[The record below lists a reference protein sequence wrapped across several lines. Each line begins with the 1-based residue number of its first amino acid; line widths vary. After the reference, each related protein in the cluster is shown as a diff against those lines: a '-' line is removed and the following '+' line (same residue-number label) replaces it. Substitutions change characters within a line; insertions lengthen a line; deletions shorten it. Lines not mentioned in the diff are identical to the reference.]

1 MTPSPDAGI
10 APLVRDDADIP
21 EPSDDAPPAD
31 GAGDYGGDPAG
42 DDRSLVE
49 AVRALIDDGKTYLE
63 AELGFQKTRA
73 AFVADRAKSAMVFGA
88 IAALLG
94 FLALV
99 GLTVGSI
106 IALTPLLTA
115 WGASALV
122 VAVLL
127 LAAVLAV
134 RAAGRRWSRL
144 MRAIA
149 GDPGERP

>member
-1 MTPSPDAGI
+1 VTPSPDAGI

-21 EPSDDAPPAD
+21 ESSDEVPLAA
-31 GAGDYGGDPAG
+31 GAGDQAERHSLL
-42 DDRSLVE
+42 DDVH
-49 AVRALIDDGKTYLE
+49 ALIDDGRTYLE

-73 AFVADRAKSAMVFGA
+73 AFVADRAKSAVVFGA
-88 IAALLG
+88 VAALLAL
-94 FLALV
+94 LALV

-115 WGASALV
+115 WGASAVV

-134 RAAGRRWSRL
+134 RAAGRRWASL
-144 MRAIA
+144 MRAIS
-149 GDPGERP
+149 GEPS

>member
-1 MTPSPDAGI
+1 MTPPADAGI
-10 APLVRDDADIP
+10 APPVRDDADMP
-21 EPSDDAPPAD
+21 EPSDDAPLAE
-31 GAGDYGGDPAG
+31 GEGVLEGDE
-42 DDRSLVE
+42 RSLLDE
-49 AVRALIDDGKTYLE
+49 VRALIDDGRTYLE

-73 AFVADRAKSAMVFGA
+73 AFVADRAKSTMVFGG

-122 VAVLL
+122 VAILL
-127 LAAVLAV
+127 VAAALAA
-134 RAAGRRWSRL
+134 RGAARKWTSL
-144 MRAIA
+144 VRAIA
-149 GDPGERP
+149 GETKAP

>member
-1 MTPSPDAGI
+1 VTPSPDAGI

-21 EPSDDAPPAD
+21 ESSDEVPLAP
-31 GAGDYGGDPAG
+31 GAGDHAGDPEAERHSLL
-42 DDRSLVE
+42 DDVH
-49 AVRALIDDGKTYLE
+49 ALIDDGRTYLE

-73 AFVADRAKSAMVFGA
+73 AFVADRAKSAVVFGA
-88 IAALLG
+88 VAALLAL
-94 FLALV
+94 LALV

-115 WGASALV
+115 WGASAVV

-134 RAAGRRWSRL
+134 RAAGRRWASL
-144 MRAIA
+144 MRAIS
-149 GDPGERP
+149 GEPS

>member
-1 MTPSPDAGI
+1 VTLTPDGGI

-21 EPSDDAPPAD
+21 EFPDDDAPLAE
-31 GAGDYGGDPAG
+31 GQGDVEGE
-42 DDRSLVE
+42 DRSLLDD
-49 AVRALIDDGKTYLE
+49 VRALIDDGKTYIE
-63 AELGFQKTRA
+63 AELGFQRSRA
-73 AFVADRAKSAMVFGA
+73 AFVADRAKSTVVFGA

-115 WGASALV
+115 WGASILV

-127 LAAVLAV
+127 VAAALAA
-134 RAAGRRWSRL
+134 RAAGRKWSSL

-149 GDPGERP
+149 SDDRP

>member
-1 MTPSPDAGI
+1 MTPTSDAGI
-10 APLVRDDADIP
+10 APLVRDDADMP
-21 EPSDDAPPAD
+21 EPSDDAPLAE
-31 GAGDYGGDPAG
+31 GQGVFEGEE
-42 DDRSLVE
+42 RSLLDD
-49 AVRALIDDGKTYLE
+49 VRALIDDGKTYLE

-73 AFVADRAKSAMVFGA
+73 AFVADRAKSTIVFGA

-127 LAAVLAV
+127 LAAALAA
-134 RAAGRRWSRL
+134 RAAGRKWGSL

-149 GDPGERP
+149 DHEDTPR